1 MPTSTGVNF
10 TITRNEIND
19 INWKLTRIDDLG
31 EFSLFNI
38 FCCGDSDLDEF
49 IKEDAVTHKQELI
62 VETYILRQA
71 SGGAPVAFVS
81 FCNDSIPLA
90 KLSRKSKKALPNRK
104 RYSSMPAVKIAR
116 LGVKSDLQG
125 KNVGTLII
133 NMSKKFF
140 ITDNR
145 TGCRFL
151 TVDSYNKERVIGFY
165 KKNDFQFLGEHDA
178 DKGTRIMYLDLKR
191 LPT

>member
-71 SGGAPVAFVS
+71 SGGSPVAFVS